1 MPPEGEVQGLAGKRR
16 GRQGDQ
22 RGPDGEKNRPAKR
35 RPPCMGSMEV
45 RAGGGRG
52 LGASP
57 VRDSAQELLWEP
69 LGGRIT

>member
-1 MPPEGEVQGLAGKRR
+1 
-16 GRQGDQ
+16 
-22 RGPDGEKNRPAKR
+22 
-35 RPPCMGSMEV
+35 MGSMEV
-45 RAGGGRG
+45 RDGGGRG